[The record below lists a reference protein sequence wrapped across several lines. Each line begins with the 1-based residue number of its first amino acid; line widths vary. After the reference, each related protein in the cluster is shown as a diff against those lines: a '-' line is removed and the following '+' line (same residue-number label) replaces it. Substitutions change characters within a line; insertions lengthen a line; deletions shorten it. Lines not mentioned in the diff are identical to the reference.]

1 MADHEFEETRLE
13 RKRVYSGQ
21 NISLDVDRVRLT
33 NGFELPREVVRHPG
47 AVVVIAIGDD
57 GAIILERQFRYAA
70 GRVLVEAPAGTL
82 HPGED
87 PLACAVRELAEE
99 TGCHAREWSPLGAF
113 FTAPGFCD
121 ERIHAFLARGA
132 EAAVERTLDD
142 DEHIEVLTMA
152 PAAIRE
158 LVGRGGIED
167 AKTLAALA
175 LAGILAG

>member
-1 MADHEFEETRLE
+1 MADFKLTATRLD
-13 RKRVYSGQ
+13 RQRIHTGRT
-21 NISLDVDRVRLT
+21 IALDVDRVRLAD
-33 NGFELPREVVRHPG
+33 GHELPIEVVHHLG
-47 AVVVIAIGDD
+47 AVVVIASDD
-57 GAIILERQFRYAA
+57 AGAVILERQFRYAI
-70 GRVLVEAPAGTL
+70 GRVLIEAPAGTL

-99 TGCHAREWSPLGAF
+99 TGYRAREWSSLGAF

-132 EAAVERTLDD
+132 QPAVERSLDE

-158 LVGRGGIED
+158 LVGRGDIED